1 MSNSSNSKN
10 HKHTDHIIIIE
21 DHAFKAN
28 ADGMWN
34 LTEIWQTLKL
44 PKGKAPSEWKTK
56 SAQRLTRQVKM
67 RAARYANG
75 HEYKAADKQA
85 TLKYAGWISEDFED
99 TVYAAFEA
107 ILEMPEVATV
117 VANKMVELGYNK
129 EAELIE
135 RQKDAHRYAM
145 GELKAISSRVDGQ
158 QPARIYEAFKRGNVT
173 KELALEMISTTSVWY
188 KRVLAFEA

>member
-1 MSNSSNSKN
+1 MSNSSDSKN
-10 HKHTDHIIIIE
+10 HKHADHIIIIE

-34 LTEIWQTLKL
+34 LTEIWKVLGLPNNKL
-44 PKGKAPSEWKTK
+44 PSQWRGKITK
-56 SAQRLTRQVKM
+56 RLADMQKM
-67 RAARYANG
+67 HVEKIGIESITYAT
-75 HEYKAADKQA
+75 KQA
-85 TLKYAGWISEDFED
+85 ALKYAGWVSEDFED
-99 TVYAAFEA
+99 AVYAAFEA

-129 EAELIE
+129 EAELLE

-158 QPARIYEAFKRGNVT
+158 QPARIYEALKRGNVT
-173 KELALEMISTTSVWY
+173 KGTALQVIPVKSVWY

>member
-10 HKHTDHIIIIE
+10 HKHADHIIIIE
-21 DHAFKAN
+21 NHAFKAN

-34 LTEIWQTLKL
+34 LTEIWKVLGLPNNKL
-44 PKGKAPSEWKTK
+44 PSQWRGKITK
-56 SAQRLTRQVKM
+56 RLADMQKM
-67 RAARYANG
+67 HVEKIGIESITYAT
-75 HEYKAADKQA
+75 KQA
-85 TLKYAGWISEDFED
+85 ALKYAGWVSEDFED
-99 TVYAAFEA
+99 AVYAAFEA

-129 EAELIE
+129 EAELLE

-158 QPARIYEAFKRGNVT
+158 QPARIYEALKRGNVT
-173 KELALEMISTTSVWY
+173 KGTALQVIPVKSVWY

>member
-10 HKHTDHIIIIE
+10 HKHADHIIIIE

-34 LTEIWQTLKL
+34 LTEIWKVLGLTRS
-44 PKGKAPSEWKTK
+44 KAPSEWRTK
-56 SAQRLTRQVKM
+56 DAKRFSECPQKM
-67 RAARYANG
+67 RTLG
-75 HEYKAADKQA
+75 QGVTSHILADKQV
-85 TLKYAGWISEDFED
+85 TLKYAGWVSTDFED

-129 EAELIE
+129 EAELLE

-145 GELKAISSRVDGQ
+145 GELKAISNRVDGQ

-173 KELALEMISTTSVWY
+173 KELALEVIPVKSVWY
-188 KRVLAFEA
+188 KRVLAFEV